1 MKQEIRVI
9 KIKVQIPDWV
19 RTLRWITRFFPDP
32 LFEDFHK
39 LSVEKEI
46 LKIGQDLTE
55 LDVNATLEI
64 LENLVN
70 LMNFAFE
77 VSTWTDT

>member
-1 MKQEIRVI
+1 MIILYVVI
-9 KIKVQIPDWV
+9 ESRPFFFKVRPDSEV
-19 RTLRWITRFFPDP
+19 NYPVFPDP

-55 LDVNATLEI
+55 LDVNATLAEY
-64 LENLVN
+64 
-70 LMNFAFE
+70 
-77 VSTWTDT
+77 

>member
-1 MKQEIRVI
+1 MLLKNPSKFLSDMLIQG
-9 KIKVQIPDWV
+9 
-19 RTLRWITRFFPDP
+19 

-55 LDVNATLEI
+55 LDVNASLEI
-64 LENLVN
+64 LENLIN
-70 LMNFAFE
+70 LMNFVFE
-77 VSTWTDT
+77 WM

>member
-1 MKQEIRVI
+1 MI
-9 KIKVQIPDWV
+9 KSVLKVKCRGGGIGA
-19 RTLRWITRFFPDP
+19 IAHP

-55 LDVNATLEI
+55 LDVIATLEI
-64 LENLVN
+64 LENLIN
-70 LMNFAFE
+70 LINLVFE
-77 VSTWTDT
+77 WM